1 MPALRFSVD
10 GKHFEKGFF
19 KKADANI
26 RITVYS
32 SRGDELLL
40 RPVISY
46 FHSIRFSSIFQH
58 SRWNNSV
65 KKAWKTWFGKQW
77 YIWVSMVDLVKS
89 DSGTEFA
96 SNGVCINTLQK
107 V

>member
-1 MPALRFSVD
+1 MQYGFLQFSSIPDETTV
-10 GKHFEKGFF
+10 F
-19 KKADANI
+19 KKRERLD
-26 RITVYS
+26 YK
-32 SRGDELLL
+32 
-40 RPVISY
+40 
-46 FHSIRFSSIFQH
+46 FFFIFQH
-58 SRWNNSV
+58 SRWDNSV

-96 SNGVCINTLQK
+96 SNGVCINTLQN